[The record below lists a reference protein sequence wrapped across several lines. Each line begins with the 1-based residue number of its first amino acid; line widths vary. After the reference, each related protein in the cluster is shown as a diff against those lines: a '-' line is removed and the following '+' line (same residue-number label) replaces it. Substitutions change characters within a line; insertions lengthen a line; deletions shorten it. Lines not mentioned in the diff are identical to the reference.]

1 MNVPKLRF
9 KEFNDQYETYTINEL
24 GNVITGTTPS
34 TSDKENYGDEFLWAS
49 PIDMGIHKYID
60 NTKNKLSEKGFR
72 KARAIPKDS
81 VLITCIGSTIG
92 KMAMASKVMA
102 TNQQINTLICNNN
115 FNNNYMYYCIGYS
128 FPKFLSKISFQAVPI
143 ISKSEFEKLSLVCST
158 NKQEQIKVANFLS
171 LLDKKI
177 ELQTKKIEDLK
188 LFKKSLLNKLVK
200 DIVPEKKCKLSD
212 LGYSYSGISGK
223 TKEDFN
229 CGNAKYIPFI
239 NVLKNNID
247 IANLP
252 NINIGFNEKQNKVKY
267 NDLFFTISSETK
279 EEVGMCAILKNNI
292 DNVYLNSFC
301 FGFRLKDKILIN
313 NEFLCY
319 LLLSQKYRKII
330 SNLGQGF
337 TRVNIS
343 KNQLLDIDVEIPSI
357 NTQNRIS
364 NTISSL
370 ENHINLEFEK
380 LSKLNELKKGLMQN
394 MFV

>member
-1 MNVPKLRF
+1 MAAYPVRGL
-9 KEFNDQYETYTINEL
+9 DINSSSL
-24 GNVITGTTPS
+24 IYN
-34 TSDKENYGDEFLWAS
+34 LL
-49 PIDMGIHKYID
+49 
-60 NTKNKLSEKGFR
+60 TKQ
-72 KARAIPKDS
+72 KDS
-81 VLITCIGSTIG
+81 GV
-92 KMAMASKVMA
+92 
-102 TNQQINTLICNNN
+102 
-115 FNNNYMYYCIGYS
+115 
-128 FPKFLSKISFQAVPI
+128 AVI
-143 ISKSEFEKLSLVCST
+143 FVG
-158 NKQEQIKVANFLS
+158 
-171 LLDKKI
+171 
-177 ELQTKKIEDLK
+177 EDLDV
-188 LFKKSLLNKLVK
+188 LLELCDKILVLCGGQ
-200 DIVPEKKCKLSD
+200 VN
-212 LGYSYSGISGK
+212 GYLDAR
-223 TKEDFN
+223 T
-229 CGNAKYIPFI
+229 
-239 NVLKNNID
+239 
-247 IANLP
+247 
-252 NINIGFNEKQNKVKY
+252 
-267 NDLFFTISSETK
+267 TTK

>member
-9 KEFNDQYETYTINEL
+9 KEFNDEYETYTINEL

-34 TSDKENYGDEFLWAS
+34 TSDKENYGNEFLWVS

-188 LFKKSLLNKLVK
+188 LFKKGLNNSIIFKSSGTPIEIKNLVSEYNK
-200 DIVPEKKCKLSD
+200 KTTINNQYPVLSSTMNGITIQQEYFNKTASSNDTTGYKIVPNNYITYRSMSD
-212 LGYSYSGISGK
+212 TGQFH
-223 TKEDFN
+223 FN
-229 CGNAKYIPFI
+229 LQNI
-239 NVLKNNID
+239 ID
-247 IANLP
+247 IGIVSPAYPVFKL
-252 NINIGFNEKQNKVKY
+252 
-267 NDLFFTISSETK
+267 ND
-279 EEVGMCAILKNNI
+279 N
-292 DNVYLNSFC
+292 
-301 FGFRLKDKILIN
+301 
-313 NEFLCY
+313 
-319 LLLSQKYRKII
+319 
-330 SNLGQGF
+330 
-337 TRVNIS
+337 
-343 KNQLLDIDVEIPSI
+343 
-357 NTQNRIS
+357 
-364 NTISSL
+364 
-370 ENHINLEFEK
+370 INLEYFLNYINNCQIFKNQILSIKEGGTRFALSFSKFNKLLVNIPEEQYMITYGNILNIINRKIKLEMEK
-380 LSKLNELKKGLMQN
+380 VNKLQQLKKGLMQN